1 VVHAH
6 QRPHAA
12 RRSLGRIT
20 LPALLLALGG
30 GALAG
35 LATQSAGAAPTLLA
49 GPTANTVVEG
59 LATNPE
65 QRTSRSRSRSV
76 EAAAEVAPGPEQ
88 VVAAP
93 PAPAAEVPP
102 PPPPPPLPLPPPP
115 PPPPPLPPPPL
126 PPPAPAP
133 KAKPPPAKVVSSG
146 TCPVPSA
153 RFTDTWGAPRSGG
166 RSHRGTDLMASSG
179 APAYAVADGVVRTSS
194 GGAGGIALYL
204 RATNGDVFYY
214 AHNSSNVVRNGERVE
229 AGQLIAKVGSSGNAS
244 SGAPHV
250 HFEMQPGGGASVN
263 PYRFLRG
270 IC

>member
-1 VVHAH
+1 MLHAQQH
-6 QRPHAA
+6 PHAA
-12 RRSLGRIT
+12 RRSVGRIT

-65 QRTSRSRSRSV
+65 QRASRARSRSV

-93 PAPAAEVPP
+93 PAPAAA
-102 PPPPPPLPLPPPP
+102 LPPPP
-115 PPPPPLPPPPL
+115 PPPPPPPVAAPPVAAPPL

-133 KAKPPPAKVVSSG
+133 KAKPAPAKVVSSG

-153 RFTDTWGAPRSGG
+153 SFTDTWGAPRSGG
-166 RSHRGTDLMASSG
+166 RSHKGTDMLASSG

-204 RATNGDVFYY
+204 RAINGDVFYY
-214 AHNSSNVVRNGERVE
+214 AHNSSNVARNGERVK
-229 AGQLIAKVGSSGNAS
+229 AGQLIARVGSSGNAS
-244 SGAPHV
+244 GGVPHV
-250 HFEMQPGGGASVN
+250 HFEIQPGGGASVN

>member
-1 VVHAH
+1 MHAH

-12 RRSLGRIT
+12 RRSVGRVT

-65 QRTSRSRSRSV
+65 QRASRSRSRSV
-76 EAAAEVAPGPEQ
+76 EATAEVAPGPEQ

-102 PPPPPPLPLPPPP
+102 PPPPPPAPL
-115 PPPPPLPPPPL
+115 LPPPL

-133 KAKPPPAKVVSSG
+133 KTKPAPAKVVSSG

-214 AHNSSNVVRNGERVE
+214 AHNSSNVARNGERVQ
-229 AGQLIAKVGSSGNAS
+229 AGQLIARVGSSGNAS
-244 SGAPHV
+244 SSAPHV
-250 HFEMQPGGGASVN
+250 HFERQPGGGASVN

>member
-1 VVHAH
+1 MVHAH

-12 RRSLGRIT
+12 RRSAGRIT

-65 QRTSRSRSRSV
+65 QRASRSRSRSV

-93 PAPAAEVPP
+93 PAPAAVVPP
-102 PPPPPPLPLPPPP
+102 PPPAPPFRLPPFR
-115 PPPPPLPPPPL
+115 PPPL

-133 KAKPPPAKVVSSG
+133 KAKPTPAKVVSSG

-166 RSHRGTDLMASSG
+166 RSHKGTDLMASNG
-179 APAYAVADGVVRTSS
+179 APAFAVADGVVRTGS
-194 GGAGGIALYL
+194 GGAAGIALYL
-204 RATNGDVFYY
+204 RATNGDVFFY
-214 AHNSSNVVRNGERVE
+214 AHNSSNVARNGERVK
-229 AGQLIAKVGSSGNAS
+229 AGQLIARVGSSGNAS
-244 SGAPHV
+244 SSAPHV